1 MTVVILSSD
10 AMLNT
15 GKMAGKTVYITGA
28 SRGIGEM
35 IGLKCAKDGA
45 NVVIAAKTTE
55 PHPKLPGTIYTAA
68 QKMEEAGGKALA
80 CAVDIRD
87 EEAVMKSIE
96 LTVKTFGGIDV
107 VVNNAS
113 AISLTGTEVTPMK
126 KYDLMNQINARG
138 TYLVSKYALPYLKA
152 SKKNP
157 QILNI
162 SPPLNMKPRWFRDH
176 CAYTMAKYGMSMCVL
191 GMSEEFKPYGIGVN
205 ALWPQTAIIT
215 AAMEMLGGGKDVAK
229 QCRLP
234 DIMSDAAYVMLTR
247 DGRNFTGNFS
257 IDETILREEGM
268 TNFDQYAAVPG
279 TKYEDFIPD
288 FFLDAFDD
296 FNEAQKN
303 VVEAQTAPDG
313 SVQSVFDRMSKL
325 INDEMVGKMKAVYAF
340 DISGSDAGKWYVDL
354 KNGSGACGT
363 GAAPS
368 EPDVTFVMKDN
379 NFQKMFAGKLKP
391 TTAFMTGKM
400 KIQGDMGKAMKL
412 EKLMGKMQQRGYH
425 TMPNHQR
432 AYGQMFNRLP
442 VRGFHTSS
450 QLWRDYNSV
459 QEVLGR
465 IKAVASEAIV
475 KQVGAIYLFDVKE
488 QGKYYIDFKNG
499 GGQVGEG
506 EPGSKADVTIS
517 MNEAVFLQI
526 FNRELAPATAF
537 MTGKVKVSGDLSK
550 ALTLEKVMKAT
561 REASDAAKNKQG

>member
-1 MTVVILSSD
+1 M
-10 AMLNT
+10 
-15 GKMAGKTVYITGA
+15 G
-28 SRGIGEM
+28 
-35 IGLKCAKDGA
+35 
-45 NVVIAAKTTE
+45 
-55 PHPKLPGTIYTAA
+55 
-68 QKMEEAGGKALA
+68 
-80 CAVDIRD
+80 
-87 EEAVMKSIE
+87 
-96 LTVKTFGGIDV
+96 
-107 VVNNAS
+107 
-113 AISLTGTEVTPMK
+113 
-126 KYDLMNQINARG
+126 
-138 TYLVSKYALPYLKA
+138 
-152 SKKNP
+152 
-157 QILNI
+157 
-162 SPPLNMKPRWFRDH
+162 
-176 CAYTMAKYGMSMCVL
+176 
-191 GMSEEFKPYGIGVN
+191 
-205 ALWPQTAIIT
+205 
-215 AAMEMLGGGKDVAK
+215 MEMLGGGKDVAK

-257 IDETILREEGM
+257 LDEAILREEGM

-303 VVEAQTAPDG
+303 VVEAQAAPDG
-313 SVQSVFDRMSKL
+313 SVQSVFDKMSKL

-368 EPDVTFVMKDN
+368 EPDVTFVMRDN

-425 TMPNHQR
+425 SMPNHQR
-432 AYGQMFNRLP
+432 AYEQMFNRLP
-442 VRGFHTSS
+442 LRGFHTSS

-488 QGKYYIDFKNG
+488 QGKYYIDFK
-499 GGQVGEG
+499 
-506 EPGSKADVTIS
+506 IS

-561 REASDAAKNKQG
+561 REAAEANKNKQG